1 MKKRKFSNIIFD
13 LDGVILNSESNM
25 RKSWQNTSKKFNLN
39 IDFISYKKFIGL
51 PFKIILKKLKVKNSF
66 KKIEKFYKNESIKDF
81 GKLRLYKNVKK
92 ELDLFHSRKINYAIV
107 TSKDLIRSKK
117 ILHKFKLKPLSLHCP
132 NNKLRGKPFPDH
144 INYCIKKNKFQRSI
158 TCYVGDTYFDYIS
171 SKKAKI
177 PFIFASYGFGK
188 QKKIYRRQIKNF
200 SLIQKFLN

>member
-117 ILHKFKLKPLSLHCP
+117 I
-132 NNKLRGKPFPDH
+132 
-144 INYCIKKNKFQRSI
+144 
-158 TCYVGDTYFDYIS
+158 
-171 SKKAKI
+171 
-177 PFIFASYGFGK
+177 
-188 QKKIYRRQIKNF
+188 
-200 SLIQKFLN
+200 